1 MKELKDAALGVAFIA
16 GAVGLA
22 YLAGAAMTGGAL

>member
-1 MKELKDAALGVAFIA
+1 MKELKDAALGVAYIA

-22 YLAGAAMTGGAL
+22 YLANAMAGGSL